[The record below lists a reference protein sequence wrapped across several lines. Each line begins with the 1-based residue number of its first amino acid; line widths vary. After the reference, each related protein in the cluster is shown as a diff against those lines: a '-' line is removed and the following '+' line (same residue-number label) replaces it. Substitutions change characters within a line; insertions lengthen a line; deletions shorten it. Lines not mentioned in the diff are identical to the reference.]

1 MLKIAFFI
9 LSIVLTGCSTHKPVE
24 PVAAPQP
31 ASARVSQPR
40 PPEARP
46 ISYAER
52 IRAAIKRHIYYPQSM
67 IDAMGKIENPQ
78 AEVEIKTAST
88 GEIVQ
93 IRIIKSSGVRTWDES
108 VLRAVQSTR
117 YVPLDEN
124 GKSPPVLVV
133 AFRPRP

>member
-1 MLKIAFFI
+1 MLI
-9 LSIVLTGCSTHKPVE
+9 GCSTQKHVE
-24 PVAAPQP
+24 PVEAPQP
-31 ASARVSQPR
+31 ASTREFQPS
-40 PPEARP
+40 PSEAKP

-78 AEVEIKTAST
+78 AEVEIKTATT

-93 IRIIKSSGVRTWDES
+93 SRLIKSSGVRTWDES
-108 VLRAVQSTR
+108 VLRAVKNTR
-117 YVPLDEN
+117 YIPLDEN
-124 GKSPPVLVV
+124 GKSPPILVV